1 MTTEEQWLPMRDV
14 AKLLDIRYDKL
25 ARLARQNTVRSK
37 NYPLDQRVRL
47 VEVNEVRKMFGK
59 QKRAALSIL
68 GGMSAAS
75 SSHRNTNRKDLI

>member
-1 MTTEEQWLPMRDV
+1 MGIFIGSGRIMNMTTEEQWLPMRDV

-59 QKRAALSIL
+59 
-68 GGMSAAS
+68 
-75 SSHRNTNRKDLI
+75 

>member
-1 MTTEEQWLPMRDV
+1 MNMTTEEQWLPMRDV

-59 QKRAALSIL
+59 
-68 GGMSAAS
+68 
-75 SSHRNTNRKDLI
+75 